1 MEAIKI
7 YTREQISSA
16 ERLAQ
21 IIAKIPEDNKTFAIA
36 VMNAYTDGFAAG
48 HVLEN
53 NADGEKKYD

>member
-21 IIAKIPEDNKTFAIA
+21 IIAEIPEDNKTFAIA
-36 VMNAYTDGFAAG
+36 VMNAYADGFAAG

-53 NADGEKKYD
+53 NTDSEKKYY